1 MTDGDQQW
9 ARLEKIVHATTGLSG
24 DELRSGN
31 AAERTRKR
39 VMSGW
44 RAAHGDD

>member
-9 ARLEKIVHATTGLSG
+9 ARLKKNFHAATGLSG
-24 DELRSGN
+24 DERRAGN
-31 AAERTRKR
+31 AAEGARETVK
-39 VMSGW
+39 SGW